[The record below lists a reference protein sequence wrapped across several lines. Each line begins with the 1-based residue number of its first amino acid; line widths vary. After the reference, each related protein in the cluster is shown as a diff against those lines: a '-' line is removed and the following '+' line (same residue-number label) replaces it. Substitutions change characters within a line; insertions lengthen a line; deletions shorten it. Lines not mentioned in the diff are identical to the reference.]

1 MVTGIIILNILL
13 AVICTIFM
21 VKNFLISNNLSD
33 KGFKNIALAALV
45 VVALFCALNGVWQ
58 GNIVNQYIDQAK
70 LYKNMDGNQIT
81 EMIEAGKRSILKST
95 IVGYI
100 SLIISFIVYRNIK
113 KEIEKKLEEH
123 KDKWD
128 LQ

>member
-33 KGFKNIALAALV
+33 KGFKNIALAALGV
-45 VVALFCALNGVWQ
+45 IALFCALNGVWQ
-58 GNIVNQYIDQAK
+58 GNIVNQYIDQAEI
-70 LYKNMDGNQIT
+70 YKNTDVKQIID
-81 EMIEAGKRSILKST
+81 MIEAGKRSILKST
-95 IVGYI
+95 IAGYV
-100 SLIISFIVYRNIK
+100 SLGISFIFYGNIK
-113 KEIEKKLEEH
+113 KEIEKKVEAH

-128 LQ
+128 LK

>member
-1 MVTGIIILNILL
+1 MVTGIIIVNILL

-33 KGFKNIALAALV
+33 KGLKNIALAALGV
-45 VVALFCALNGVWQ
+45 IALFCALNGVWQ
-58 GNIVNQYIDQAK
+58 GNIVNQYIDQAQI
-70 LYKNMDGNQIT
+70 YKNMDGNQIA

-95 IVGYI
+95 IIGYL

-113 KEIEKKLEEH
+113 KEIEKKLEKH